1 MANPKASV
9 QHDVNYK
16 VEIPLILSLP
26 VFIMVTFLIVFPVF
40 VYANAGAGTLLAG
53 TVLEKTQSFPVTTIR
68 KEFKDTDGVSSLRK
82 KYYIPMSIMPKLLV
96 ISHIMLA
103 IGLILGFTRMIV
115 LKKFIRAKMEEYHSK
130 FKQQ

>member
-1 MANPKASV
+1 MANPKNSV

-40 VYANAGAGTLLAG
+40 VYANAGAGTFLAG
-53 TVLEKTQSFPVTTIR
+53 TVLEKTESFPVTTIR

-130 FKQQ
+130 FKQ